1 MKTERRLYTAGRAN
15 GETSRCVD
23 TFPGKAGGG
32 LVGRALAIAALAVAA
47 WCAHG
52 DVWQDC
58 TAWYMGGTDK
68 DNDGVFENGEL
79 TDIRHAANPDSPTH
93 GGGVRT
99 GNPGASNRVET
110 VVSATSGR
118 TFPNQRVIY
127 LSQIPGTTSNG
138 NPGVREED
146 IKLPFAATTN
156 QYTMLLRFRMDESQ
170 PTTKTFVS
178 VLDCGYKGGE
188 STKQGFYVRYYPESE
203 QFGFLCNNG
212 AKSINFDSP
221 TNDTCRTLRETW
233 VEMAVSMDRGT
244 MRMGVKAPGMES
256 FVWGSGSFSFAEGRD
271 IPYNNK
277 IYVGCCQG
285 YGGISSGT
293 FPVRGSVQMM
303 AYWERVLSD
312 AEVEEAFGTE
322 GFLES
327 AFHNPSV
334 LTVGGGYGADVFSGE
349 TTGTVTEV
357 CADLQDL
364 AAFPA
369 GIEAGRTLR
378 IPFKVPD
385 TCTNLPQQ
393 VRISTTAD
401 SAGGTFAL
409 KIDGVPLKPMSVVPE
424 GRASRHA
431 PAELFTEGLHML
443 DLVRTD
449 NGANPVKLSQIEIS
463 GSWRLGWVNGADSE
477 LGGDITTNAGTKEYY
492 VTELSSNRWKT
503 VRSGISQAR
512 LVKLYANVDG
522 QDAAQRQFV
531 FKTRPHGYPAQS
543 YDLVMFV
550 NGIERFRRP
559 CLKNDSINR
568 PKPVVVKL
576 PPGTLLAGENEFML
590 KTEIGE
596 SDPEP
601 TATWMRLDYFAL
613 EVGKDPV
620 GFNFIIR

>member
-68 DNDGVFENGEL
+68 DSDGVFENGEL
-79 TDIRHAANPDSPTH
+79 TDIRHAANPNSPTH

-271 IPYNNK
+271 IPYNNR
-277 IYVGCCQG
+277 IYDGCCQG
-285 YGGISSGT
+285 YGGMSSGT
-293 FPVRGSVQMM
+293 FPARGSVQMM
-303 AYWERVLSD
+303 A
-312 AEVEEAFGTE
+312 
-322 GFLES
+322 
-327 AFHNPSV
+327 
-334 LTVGGGYGADVFSGE
+334 
-349 TTGTVTEV
+349 
-357 CADLQDL
+357 
-364 AAFPA
+364 
-369 GIEAGRTLR
+369 
-378 IPFKVPD
+378 
-385 TCTNLPQQ
+385 
-393 VRISTTAD
+393 
-401 SAGGTFAL
+401 
-409 KIDGVPLKPMSVVPE
+409 
-424 GRASRHA
+424 
-431 PAELFTEGLHML
+431 
-443 DLVRTD
+443 
-449 NGANPVKLSQIEIS
+449 
-463 GSWRLGWVNGADSE
+463 
-477 LGGDITTNAGTKEYY
+477 
-492 VTELSSNRWKT
+492 
-503 VRSGISQAR
+503 
-512 LVKLYANVDG
+512 
-522 QDAAQRQFV
+522 
-531 FKTRPHGYPAQS
+531 
-543 YDLVMFV
+543 
-550 NGIERFRRP
+550 
-559 CLKNDSINR
+559 
-568 PKPVVVKL
+568 
-576 PPGTLLAGENEFML
+576 
-590 KTEIGE
+590 
-596 SDPEP
+596 
-601 TATWMRLDYFAL
+601 
-613 EVGKDPV
+613 
-620 GFNFIIR
+620 

>member
-68 DNDGVFENGEL
+68 DSDGVFEDGEL
-79 TDIRHAANPDSPTH
+79 TDIRHAAIADSPTH

-99 GNPGASNRVET
+99 NNPGASNRVET

-127 LSQIPGTTSNG
+127 LAQIPGTASDG
-138 NPGVREED
+138 NPGVREQD

-156 QYTMLLRFRMDESQ
+156 EYTFIVRLRMDEAQ
-170 PTTKTFVS
+170 FATQGYIS
-178 VLDCGYKGGE
+178 VLDLGYKGGT
-188 STKQGFYVRYYPESE
+188 SKQSFYIRYYPETE
-203 QFGFLCNNG
+203 NFGIVCNNG
-212 AKSINFDSP
+212 SNKYNFTSP
-221 TNDTCRTLRETW
+221 TNDLCRTFRETW
-233 VEMAVSMDRGT
+233 VEMAVTMNKGT
-244 MRMGVKAPGMES
+244 MQLGVRAPGMDAFAWNSSTYS
-256 FVWGSGSFSFAEGRD
+256 FPAGCDV
-271 IPYNNK
+271 PYNNK
-277 IYVGCCQG
+277 IYVGSMQG

-303 AYWERVLSD
+303 AYWERVLSTE
-312 AEVEEAFGTE
+312 EVVEAFGTE

-559 CLKNDSINR
+559 CLSNDSINR

-590 KTEIGE
+590 KTEIVE
-596 SDPEP
+596 SYP
-601 TATWMRLDYFAL
+601 TPSATWMRLDYFAL

>member
-1 MKTERRLYTAGRAN
+1 
-15 GETSRCVD
+15 
-23 TFPGKAGGG
+23 
-32 LVGRALAIAALAVAA
+32 
-47 WCAHG
+47 
-52 DVWQDC
+52 
-58 TAWYMGGTDK
+58 
-68 DNDGVFENGEL
+68 
-79 TDIRHAANPDSPTH
+79 
-93 GGGVRT
+93 
-99 GNPGASNRVET
+99 
-110 VVSATSGR
+110 
-118 TFPNQRVIY
+118 
-127 LSQIPGTTSNG
+127 
-138 NPGVREED
+138 
-146 IKLPFAATTN
+146 
-156 QYTMLLRFRMDESQ
+156 
-170 PTTKTFVS
+170 
-178 VLDCGYKGGE
+178 
-188 STKQGFYVRYYPESE
+188 
-203 QFGFLCNNG
+203 
-212 AKSINFDSP
+212 
-221 TNDTCRTLRETW
+221 
-233 VEMAVSMDRGT
+233 
-244 MRMGVKAPGMES
+244 
-256 FVWGSGSFSFAEGRD
+256 
-271 IPYNNK
+271 
-277 IYVGCCQG
+277 
-285 YGGISSGT
+285 
-293 FPVRGSVQMM
+293 MM
-303 AYWERVLSD
+303 AYWERVLSTE
-312 AEVEEAFGTE
+312 EVEEAFGTE

-559 CLKNDSINR
+559 CLSNDSINR

-590 KTEIGE
+590 KTEIVE
-596 SDPEP
+596 SYP
-601 TATWMRLDYFAL
+601 TPSATWMRLDYFAL

>member
-1 MKTERRLYTAGRAN
+1 MKATNVIFACL
-15 GETSRCVD
+15 S
-23 TFPGKAGGG
+23 
-32 LVGRALAIAALAVAA
+32 LASASIY
-47 WCAHG
+47 G

-303 AYWERVLSD
+303 AYWERVLSTE
-312 AEVEEAFGTE
+312 EVGRRSERR
-322 GFLES
+322 
-327 AFHNPSV
+327 
-334 LTVGGGYGADVFSGE
+334 VFWN
-349 TTGTVTEV
+349 
-357 CADLQDL
+357 
-364 AAFPA
+364 
-369 GIEAGRTLR
+369 R
-378 IPFKVPD
+378 
-385 TCTNLPQQ
+385 
-393 VRISTTAD
+393 
-401 SAGGTFAL
+401 
-409 KIDGVPLKPMSVVPE
+409 
-424 GRASRHA
+424 
-431 PAELFTEGLHML
+431 LFT
-443 DLVRTD
+443 
-449 NGANPVKLSQIEIS
+449 I
-463 GSWRLGWVNGADSE
+463 
-477 LGGDITTNAGTKEYY
+477 
-492 VTELSSNRWKT
+492 
-503 VRSGISQAR
+503 
-512 LVKLYANVDG
+512 
-522 QDAAQRQFV
+522 
-531 FKTRPHGYPAQS
+531 RPY
-543 YDLVMFV
+543 
-550 NGIERFRRP
+550 
-559 CLKNDSINR
+559 
-568 PKPVVVKL
+568 
-576 PPGTLLAGENEFML
+576 
-590 KTEIGE
+590 
-596 SDPEP
+596 
-601 TATWMRLDYFAL
+601 
-613 EVGKDPV
+613 
-620 GFNFIIR
+620 

>member
-79 TDIRHAANPDSPTH
+79 TDIRHAANPNSPTH

-188 STKQGFYVRYYPESE
+188 DTKQGFYVRYYPESE

-233 VEMAVSMDRGT
+233 VEMAV
-244 MRMGVKAPGMES
+244 
-256 FVWGSGSFSFAEGRD
+256 FAEGRD

-303 AYWERVLSD
+303 AYWERVLSTE
-312 AEVEEAFGTE
+312 EVEEAFGTE

-559 CLKNDSINR
+559 CLSNDSINR

-590 KTEIGE
+590 KTEIVE
-596 SDPEP
+596 SYP
-601 TATWMRLDYFAL
+601 TPSATWMRLDYFAL

>member
-1 MKTERRLYTAGRAN
+1 M
-15 GETSRCVD
+15 
-23 TFPGKAGGG
+23 
-32 LVGRALAIAALAVAA
+32 
-47 WCAHG
+47 
-52 DVWQDC
+52 
-58 TAWYMGGTDK
+58 
-68 DNDGVFENGEL
+68 
-79 TDIRHAANPDSPTH
+79 
-93 GGGVRT
+93 
-99 GNPGASNRVET
+99 NRG
-110 VVSATSGR
+110 S
-118 TFPNQRVIY
+118 
-127 LSQIPGTTSNG
+127 
-138 NPGVREED
+138 
-146 IKLPFAATTN
+146 
-156 QYTMLLRFRMDESQ
+156 
-170 PTTKTFVS
+170 
-178 VLDCGYKGGE
+178 
-188 STKQGFYVRYYPESE
+188 
-203 QFGFLCNNG
+203 
-212 AKSINFDSP
+212 
-221 TNDTCRTLRETW
+221 
-233 VEMAVSMDRGT
+233 

-285 YGGISSGT
+285 YGDVSSGT
-293 FPVRGSVQMM
+293 FPFRGSAHLM

-334 LTVGGGYGADVFSGE
+334 LTVGGSYGADVFSGV
-349 TTGTVTEV
+349 TTGAVTEV
-357 CADLQDL
+357 SADLQDL

-378 IPFKVPD
+378 IPFMVPD

-393 VRISTTAD
+393 VRMSTATD
-401 SAGGTFAL
+401 SAGGTFEL
-409 KIDGVPLKPMSVVPE
+409 KIDGTPLKPVAVVPG

-431 PAELFTEGLHML
+431 SVEMFTEGLHML
-443 DLVRTD
+443 DLIRTD

-463 GSWRLGWVNGADSE
+463 GSWRLGWVDGADSE
-477 LGGDITTNAGTKEYY
+477 LGGDITTVAGTKEYY

-531 FKTRPHGYPAQS
+531 FKTRPRDYPAQS

-550 NGIERFRRP
+550 NGTERFRRP
-559 CLKNDSINR
+559 CLKNDTINR
-568 PKPVVVKL
+568 PKPVVVRL

-590 KTEIGE
+590 KTEIVE
-596 SDPEP
+596 SYP
-601 TATWMRLDYFAL
+601 TPSATWMRLDYFAL

-620 GFNFIIR
+620 GLNFIIR

>member
-1 MKTERRLYTAGRAN
+1 
-15 GETSRCVD
+15 
-23 TFPGKAGGG
+23 
-32 LVGRALAIAALAVAA
+32 
-47 WCAHG
+47 
-52 DVWQDC
+52 
-58 TAWYMGGTDK
+58 
-68 DNDGVFENGEL
+68 
-79 TDIRHAANPDSPTH
+79 
-93 GGGVRT
+93 
-99 GNPGASNRVET
+99 
-110 VVSATSGR
+110 
-118 TFPNQRVIY
+118 
-127 LSQIPGTTSNG
+127 
-138 NPGVREED
+138 
-146 IKLPFAATTN
+146 
-156 QYTMLLRFRMDESQ
+156 
-170 PTTKTFVS
+170 
-178 VLDCGYKGGE
+178 
-188 STKQGFYVRYYPESE
+188 
-203 QFGFLCNNG
+203 
-212 AKSINFDSP
+212 
-221 TNDTCRTLRETW
+221 
-233 VEMAVSMDRGT
+233 
-244 MRMGVKAPGMES
+244 
-256 FVWGSGSFSFAEGRD
+256 
-271 IPYNNK
+271 
-277 IYVGCCQG
+277 
-285 YGGISSGT
+285 
-293 FPVRGSVQMM
+293 M

-559 CLKNDSINR
+559 CLSNDSINR

-590 KTEIGE
+590 KTEIVE
-596 SDPEP
+596 SYP
-601 TATWMRLDYFAL
+601 TPSATWMRLDYFAL

>member
-79 TDIRHAANPDSPTH
+79 TDIRHAAIADSPTH

-99 GNPGASNRVET
+99 NNPGASNRVET

-127 LSQIPGTTSNG
+127 LAQTAGKTDKG
-138 NPGVREED
+138 AYGVAEQD

-156 QYTMLLRFRMDESQ
+156 CYTFLLRFRMDEKQ
-170 PTTKTFVS
+170 PTNKTFVS
-178 VLDCGYKGGE
+178 ILDLGYKGG
-188 STKQGFYVRYYPESE
+188 SDTKYSFYVRYYPETE
-203 QFGFLCNNG
+203 QFGLLCNNG
-212 AKSINFDSP
+212 SISHTAASP
-221 TNDTCRTLRETW
+221 TNDLCQTMRETW
-233 VEMAVSMDRGT
+233 VEMAVTLNNGT
-244 MRMGVKAPGMES
+244 MRYGVRAPGLDGFS
-256 FVWGSGSFSFAEGRD
+256 WNSKTFSFPAGHD
-271 IPYNNK
+271 IPYNNT

-285 YGGISSGT
+285 YGGYSPAT
-293 FPVRGSVQMM
+293 FPFRGSAHLM

-334 LTVGGGYGADVFSGE
+334 LTVGGSYGTDVFAGA
-349 TTGTVTEV
+349 TTGAVTEV
-357 CADLQDL
+357 SADLQDL
-364 AAFPA
+364 ASFPA

-378 IPFKVPD
+378 IPFRVLD

-393 VRISTTAD
+393 VRLAAAAD

-409 KIDGVPLKPMSVVPE
+409 KIDGRSLKSLTVVPG

-431 PAELFTEGLHML
+431 PAEMFTEGLHIL
-443 DLVRTD
+443 DLIRTD
-449 NGANPVKLSQIEIS
+449 NGADPVKLSQIEIS
-463 GSWRLGWVNGADSE
+463 GSWRLGWVDNADTE
-477 LGGDITTNAGTKEYY
+477 LGGDITSAAGTKEYY
-492 VTELSSNRWKT
+492 VTELSSNHWKT
-503 VRSGISQAR
+503 VRSGIAQSR

-531 FKTRPHGYPAQS
+531 FKTRPRDYPAQS

-550 NGIERFRRP
+550 NGTERFRRP
-559 CLKNDSINR
+559 CLPNGPIDR
-568 PKPVVVKL
+568 RTPVVVKL
-576 PPGTLLAGENEFML
+576 PPGTLLAGQNEFML
-590 KTEIGE
+590 KTEIVE
-596 SDPEP
+596 SYP
-601 TATWMRLDYFAL
+601 TPSSTWMRLDYFAL

-620 GFNFIIR
+620 GLSLIVR

>member
-1 MKTERRLYTAGRAN
+1 MKATNVIFACL
-15 GETSRCVD
+15 S
-23 TFPGKAGGG
+23 
-32 LVGRALAIAALAVAA
+32 LASASIY
-47 WCAHG
+47 G

-68 DNDGVFENGEL
+68 DSDGVFEDGEL
-79 TDIRHAANPDSPTH
+79 TDIRHAAIADSPTH

-99 GNPGASNRVET
+99 NNPGASNRVET

-127 LSQIPGTTSNG
+127 LAQIPGTTSNG
-138 NPGVREED
+138 KPGVAEQD

-156 QYTMLLRFRMDESQ
+156 KYTFIVRLRMDEDQ
-170 PTTKTFVS
+170 FVS
-178 VLDCGYKGGE
+178 SGGYISVIDLGYNGGTPRQ
-188 STKQGFYVRYYPESE
+188 SFYVRYYPEYE
-203 QFGFLCNNG
+203 KFGIMCNGGN
-212 AKSINFDSP
+212 SLTDFSSP
-221 TNDTCRTLRETW
+221 TNDVCRTMRETW
-233 VEMAVSMDRGT
+233 VEMAVSMNKGT
-244 MRMGVKAPGMES
+244 MRLGVRAPGMDA
-256 FVWGSGSFSFAEGRD
+256 FAWGSKVYSSFPDGGD
-271 IPYNNK
+271 VPYNNK
-277 IYVGCCQG
+277 IYVGSMQG
-285 YGGISSGT
+285 YGNVSSST

-327 AFHNPSV
+327 AFHNPTV

-378 IPFKVPD
+378 IPFKVPA

-393 VRISTTAD
+393 VRMVTASD

-449 NGANPVKLSQIEIS
+449 NGANLVKLSQIEIS

-559 CLKNDSINR
+559 CLSNDSINR

-590 KTEIGE
+590 KTEIVE
-596 SDPEP
+596 SYP
-601 TATWMRLDYFAL
+601 TPSATWMRLDYFAL

>member
-1 MKTERRLYTAGRAN
+1 MKATNVIFACL
-15 GETSRCVD
+15 S
-23 TFPGKAGGG
+23 
-32 LVGRALAIAALAVAA
+32 LASASIY
-47 WCAHG
+47 G

-188 STKQGFYVRYYPESE
+188 STKQGFCVRYYPESE

-293 FPVRGSVQMM
+293 FPFRGSAHLM
-303 AYWERVLSD
+303 AYWERVLSTE
-312 AEVEEAFGTE
+312 EVEEAFGTE

-431 PAELFTEGLHML
+431 RSCPYGQ
-443 DLVRTD
+443 RR
-449 NGANPVKLSQIEIS
+449 QS
-463 GSWRLGWVNGADSE
+463 GETVADRDFRLMA
-477 LGGDITTNAGTKEYY
+477 
-492 VTELSSNRWKT
+492 
-503 VRSGISQAR
+503 AR
-512 LVKLYANVDG
+512 MG
-522 QDAAQRQFV
+522 
-531 FKTRPHGYPAQS
+531 
-543 YDLVMFV
+543 
-550 NGIERFRRP
+550 
-559 CLKNDSINR
+559 
-568 PKPVVVKL
+568 
-576 PPGTLLAGENEFML
+576 
-590 KTEIGE
+590 
-596 SDPEP
+596 
-601 TATWMRLDYFAL
+601 
-613 EVGKDPV
+613 
-620 GFNFIIR
+620 

>member
-1 MKTERRLYTAGRAN
+1 MKTTNVIFACL
-15 GETSRCVD
+15 S
-23 TFPGKAGGG
+23 
-32 LVGRALAIAALAVAA
+32 LASASIY
-47 WCAHG
+47 G

-303 AYWERVLSD
+303 AYWERVLSTE
-312 AEVEEAFGTE
+312 EVEEAFGTE

-449 NGANPVKLSQIEIS
+449 NGANLVKLSQIEIS

-590 KTEIGE
+590 KTEIVE
-596 SDPEP
+596 SYP
-601 TATWMRLDYFAL
+601 TPSATWMRLDYFAL